1 MGLRLNQNLES
12 IIIEI
17 NMKFREAIVLPEIFH
32 KFQLF
37 SVFSKKFKSG

>member
-17 NMKFREAIVLPEIFH
+17 NMIFREAIVPPEIFH
-32 KFQLF
+32 NFQTYSF
-37 SVFSKKFKSG
+37 